1 MRFFCHQAESTPP
14 LHLYQFMKGF
24 SKTSMS
30 TDPAFRMTVQ
40 DIFSIKDRGTVVT
53 GRIESGTVTV
63 GDEIRIQ
70 GKSSSKTATVNGV
83 EIRRKVITHAQAG
96 DDIGILL
103 KDIDKED
110 VQQGDILAGS
120 EVDVTWKT

>member
-1 MRFFCHQAESTPP
+1 
-14 LHLYQFMKGF
+14 MKGF
-24 SKTSMS
+24 SKTPMT
-30 TDPAFRMTVQ
+30 TDPTFRMTVQ
-40 DIFSIKDRGTVVT
+40 DIFSIKGRGTVVT

-70 GKSSSKTATVNGV
+70 GKDSSKTATVNGV
-83 EIRRKVITHAQAG
+83 EMRRKVITHAKAG
-96 DDIGILL
+96 DDVGILL

-120 EVDVTWKT
+120 EADFTWKT